1 MNEFI
6 EFIMKGL
13 REAREHGE
21 TIEVG
26 ELVKIAV
33 KASRHAREAHK
44 KQLREATQGLRLL
57 AQDVEKLASELEESS
72 ESELS
77 TPRMPTPAE
86 IAKTLAPVPEMRPTV
101 YGYCPRCSVTVDVS
115 VREGC
120 CTVCGGPLRGL

>member
-6 EFIMKGL
+6 DFIMKRL

-21 TIEVG
+21 EIEVG

-33 KASRHAREAHK
+33 NASRHAREAHK
-44 KQLREATQGLRLL
+44 ERLREANQGLRVL
-57 AQDVEKLASELEESS
+57 AQEVENFASELEVPS
-72 ESELS
+72 E
-77 TPRMPTPAE
+77 PPKPKMPTPKE
-86 IAKTLAPVPEMRPTV
+86 IAKFLPPVPEMRPTV